1 MLSPLEKSCLRWLSK
16 GRSVKEIAR
25 LDAKSVNEIEECV
38 AGAMASLEVK
48 TIEDA
53 LQAFRRLT
61 DSGAD

>member
-25 LDAKSVNEIEECV
+25 LDAKSVNEIEECLTS
-38 AGAMASLEVK
+38 AMASLEVK

-61 DSGAD
+61 DSCAD